1 MQKRAIPV
9 TIETFGE
16 LTILFIVVWALGAE
30 ICRDLLF
37 YFGNGFD
44 LNEQRASNIFKG
56 YIVKTGAS
64 VTARSRFFFWHPV
77 FVLFSIVLVFRIFG
91 IF

>member
-16 LTILFIVVWALGAE
+16 LTILFIVVWAWGAE
-30 ICRDLLF
+30 LCRDLLF

-91 IF
+91 IL